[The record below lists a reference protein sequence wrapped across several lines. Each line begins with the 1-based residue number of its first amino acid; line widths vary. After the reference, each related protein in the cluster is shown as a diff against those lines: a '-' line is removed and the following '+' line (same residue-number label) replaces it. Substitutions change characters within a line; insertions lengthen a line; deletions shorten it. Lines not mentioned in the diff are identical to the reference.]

1 MSTIISVVGTVATEP
16 REITIGGTT
25 LCSFRLACSERR
37 LNRET
42 QKWEDGPTNWFT
54 VNAFRA
60 LATHAAQS
68 LSKGDRV
75 IVHGKLRIKSWQ
87 REEKSGTSVEIDA
100 EALGPE
106 LRWGTTTFTKTVVGT
121 SDRDSS
127 QREGRGW
134 ATPHSSHSE
143 PVDQSSTHSLDGHME
158 TSGTREQETENVPA
172 PF

>member
-1 MSTIISVVGTVATEP
+1 MIGRLMSDGTESSPMKGSAMSTIISVVGTVATEP

-87 REEKSGTSVEIDA
+87 REEKS
-100 EALGPE
+100 
-106 LRWGTTTFTKTVVGT
+106 
-121 SDRDSS
+121 
-127 QREGRGW
+127 
-134 ATPHSSHSE
+134 
-143 PVDQSSTHSLDGHME
+143 
-158 TSGTREQETENVPA
+158 
-172 PF
+172 